1 MEEEAT
7 TSLMSEGR
15 HHKGISLSP
24 WSQWMIFSEE
34 ERLGIRGFVD
44 MKEAQHLQGTA
55 GVQCGQSTGV
65 YGEMGVC

>member
-7 TSLMSEGR
+7 TSLMSEER
-15 HHKGISLSP
+15 HHKGISLSY

-34 ERLGIRGFVD
+34 EKLGIRGCVD
-44 MKEAQHLQGTA
+44 MKEAQHLQGNA
-55 GVQCGQSTGV
+55 GVLCGQSTRV